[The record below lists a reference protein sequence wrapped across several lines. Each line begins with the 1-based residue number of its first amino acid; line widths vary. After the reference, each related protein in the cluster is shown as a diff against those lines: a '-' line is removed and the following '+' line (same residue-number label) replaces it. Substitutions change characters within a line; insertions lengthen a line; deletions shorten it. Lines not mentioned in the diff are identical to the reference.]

1 MQCFFLIKRIL
12 MTIRPLQKQDNLAL
26 AKIIRHSIE
35 SLGLPSEGTAHGDP
49 TTDHLFELFQTPN
62 SFYWVAEENDIVLGG
77 CGLYPSKG
85 LPNGYCEL
93 VRFFIT
99 ENVRGTGLGKVLMQK
114 TIDTALELGYD
125 SMYLESF
132 PTMESAVHLYNKFG
146 FESLKS
152 PLGDTGHHACNVWMT
167 KKL

>member
-1 MQCFFLIKRIL
+1 M
-12 MTIRPLQKQDNLAL
+12 
-26 AKIIRHSIE
+26 SISYHY
-35 SLGLPSEGTAHGDP
+35 SLEHKVQARLPIELTHWC
-49 TTDHLFELFQTPN
+49 TFTDYH
-62 SFYWVAEENDIVLGG
+62 
-77 CGLYPSKG
+77 C
-85 LPNGYCEL
+85 
-93 VRFFIT
+93 FFIT

-114 TIDTALELGYD
+114 TIDKALELGYD

-132 PTMESAVHLYNKFG
+132 PTLESAVHLYKKFG